1 MGTHRPARAA
11 LLLATW
17 LALTTA
23 GCRAQAP
30 SDVRQA
36 VMRTF
41 DSSSNVRIHT
51 AHQAELLEEDI
62 AAGAEEVW
70 CVTVTFK
77 CWSCGHGEFRTCA
90 DNRLVRRI
98 DGELSV
104 SLVTT
109 EDDRVS
115 WEARGCEL
123 LDNTVGGY

>member
-1 MGTHRPARAA
+1 MGAHRPARAA
-11 LLLATW
+11 LLLAMGVI
-17 LALTTA
+17 LIVA
-23 GCRAQAP
+23 GCRPQAP

-36 VMRTF
+36 VLHTF
-41 DSSSNVRIHT
+41 DAGSNVRIHT
-51 AHQAELLEEDI
+51 AHQAERLEEDI

-98 DGELSV
+98 DGELEV

-109 EDDRVS
+109 EDHRAD

>member
-1 MGTHRPARAA
+1 MRTYAA
-11 LLLATW
+11 LLLTS
-17 LALTTA
+17 LLVLGA
-23 GCRAQAP
+23 GCQSQAP

-36 VMRTF
+36 VLRTF

-51 AHQAELLEEDI
+51 AHQAELLEEDV
-62 AAGAEEVW
+62 ADGAEEVW

-98 DGELSV
+98 DGALEV
-104 SLVTT
+104 SLVIT
-109 EDDRVS
+109 EEDQSD

>member
-1 MGTHRPARAA
+1 MGAQRLRHAV
-11 LLLATW
+11 LLLAVGV
-17 LALTTA
+17 ALTA
-23 GCRAQAP
+23 GCRPQAP

-36 VMRTF
+36 VLRTF
-41 DSSSNVRIHT
+41 DSGSNVRIHT
-51 AHQAELLEEDI
+51 AHQAELLDEDV

-98 DGELSV
+98 DGQLEA
-104 SLVTT
+104 SLVLT
-109 EDDRVS
+109 EDDLAD